1 MDDAKIMDDSGGG
14 TRAAILASARSAFLV
29 DGFSGVSM
37 RAIATSAG
45 VTTGAIYG
53 YFPSKEAL
61 FDAVVGPAGDGL
73 FALHLAAL
81 REFSAR
87 PAGGRSFDAMWEF
100 ELEKRSQMMDFIYDH
115 LDDFRII
122 SEGSTGTRWERYLD
136 KFVEVEVS
144 STFEYERDTLE
155 VDGHPSDVERVL
167 VEVLTGL
174 FFKGVFDL
182 LSRDLSR
189 TEAQRFI
196 AGYGRFFHDGMRML
210 MERTAAGT

>member
-29 DGFSGVSM
+29 GGFSGVSM

-87 PAGGRSFDAMWEF
+87 PAGGRSFDAM
-100 ELEKRSQMMDFIYDH
+100 
-115 LDDFRII
+115 
-122 SEGSTGTRWERYLD
+122 
-136 KFVEVEVS
+136 
-144 STFEYERDTLE
+144 
-155 VDGHPSDVERVL
+155 
-167 VEVLTGL
+167 
-174 FFKGVFDL
+174 
-182 LSRDLSR
+182 
-189 TEAQRFI
+189 
-196 AGYGRFFHDGMRML
+196 
-210 MERTAAGT
+210 